1 MPFPVYSS
9 SIFYLDKIINF
20 HIIKR
25 ISCRKERSVVF
36 SHIFFDNTEK
46 VSVSASIN
54 VMCEPGTEKTEQVA
68 EKEGMARM
76 ASASVTVEAVFCIPL
91 FFYAAVCLIWM
102 LEIRAVQTSVRC
114 GMQETGKKLAEEVYQ
129 IPVLLPSKVEAEIV
143 NAVGKERLDRSLVV
157 DGSEGLHCERSYML
171 PGSGIME
178 LKVSYEVR
186 LPFSIFMVPPL
197 KYQEAMRVKGW
208 NGYVR
213 QSFSEPTDRTIV
225 YVTENGVVYHRDY
238 HCTYLEPSVR
248 MVQAEELEELR
259 NENQEKYYPCE
270 RCMSGAGTVGMHGAV
285 YISDYGNRYHRTLEC
300 SGLKRKVYAV
310 PISEVKGK
318 GACAKCGK

>member
-1 MPFPVYSS
+1 MPFPVYRS
-9 SIFYLDKIINF
+9 SIFYLDKIMNF
-20 HIIKR
+20 HSIKKTT
-25 ISCRKERSVVF
+25 CRKECANVL
-36 SHIFFDNTEK
+36 SHIFLVRSEK
-46 VSVSASIN
+46 VSVSAS
-54 VMCEPGTEKTEQVA
+54 A
-68 EKEGMARM
+68 A
-76 ASASVTVEAVFCIPL
+76 ASVTVEAVFCIPL

-114 GMQETGKKLAEEVYQ
+114 GMQETGKKLAEEVYN
-129 IPVLLPSKVEAEIV
+129 IPVLLPSQVEAGIV
-143 NAVGKERLDRSLVV
+143 NAVGRERLDRSLVV
-157 DGSEGLHCERSYML
+157 DGSEGIHCERSYMF

-178 LKVSYEVR
+178 LKASYEIR

-197 KYQEAMRVKGW
+197 KYQESMRVKGW

-213 QSFSEPTDRTIV
+213 QSFSETTDRTIV

-248 MVQAEELEELR
+248 MVQAEDLEGLR
-259 NENQEKYYPCE
+259 NGSQGKYYPCE
-270 RCMSGAGTVGMHGAV
+270 RCMRGVETGSIQGAV
-285 YISDYGNRYHRTLEC
+285 YISDYGNRYHGTLEC

-318 GACAKCGK
+318 GACSKCGK